1 MKLRKPRQ
9 SEMGQLTEGGKHDTG
24 MMVLMTAG
32 AIALGFAGLA
42 GFAGNNAFSADD
54 EDASQEALIQILD
67 TAKINLQQGLAA
79 GEQQGKPISA
89 KFEVDDGKLQLSV
102 YTAKE
107 GKFFEVLINHVT
119 GKVLRAE
126 PITEGDDLTA
136 ATEQNG
142 AMANAKT
149 SLQAAVDKT
158 VAQSANTRAVSV
170 VPSMKDGHP
179 IASIDVLTYNQV
191 RAIQQLLD

>member
-1 MKLRKPRQ
+1 MTRR
-9 SEMGQLTEGGKHDTG
+9 T
-24 MMVLMTAG
+24 MMLMTAG

-42 GFAGNNAFSADD
+42 GLAGNNAFSADD
-54 EDASQEALIQILD
+54 EDASQEALIKLLD

-89 KFEVDDGKLQLSV
+89 KFEVEDGKLQLSV
-102 YTAKE
+102 YTTKE

-119 GKVLRAE
+119 GEILRAE
-126 PITEGDDLTA
+126 PITEDDDLTA
-136 ATEQNG
+136 ATEQS
-142 AMANAKT
+142 AAVANAKT

-158 VAQSANTRAVSV
+158 IAQSTNIRALNV

-179 IASIDVLTYNQV
+179 IALIDVLTYNQV
-191 RAIQQLLD
+191 RAIQQPLD

>member
-1 MKLRKPRQ
+1 M
-9 SEMGQLTEGGKHDTG
+9 MMLT
-24 MMVLMTAG
+24 TAG

-42 GFAGNNAFSADD
+42 GFAGNNAVSADD
-54 EDASQEALIQILD
+54 EDASQEVIINLLD

-79 GEQQGKPISA
+79 GEQQGRPISA
-89 KFEVDDGKLQLSV
+89 KFEVEDGKLQLSV
-102 YTAKE
+102 YTTKE
-107 GKFFEVLINHVT
+107 GKFFEVLVNHVT

-126 PITEGDDLTA
+126 PITEGDDLSA
-136 ATEQNG
+136 AEEQNE

-158 VAQSANTRAVSV
+158 IAQSTNIRALNV

-179 IASIDVLTYNQV
+179 FALIDVLTYNQV

>member
-1 MKLRKPRQ
+1 MTRR
-9 SEMGQLTEGGKHDTG
+9 MMMLT
-24 MMVLMTAG
+24 TAG

-42 GFAGNNAFSADD
+42 GFASNNAFSADD
-54 EDASQEALIQILD
+54 EDASQEALIKLLGS
-67 TAKINLQQGLAA
+67 AKINLQQGLAA
-79 GEQQGKPISA
+79 SEQQGKPISA

-126 PITEGDDLTA
+126 ITEGDDLTA
-136 ATEQNG
+136 ATEQS
-142 AMANAKT
+142 AAVANAKT
-149 SLQAAVDKT
+149 SLQAVVDKT
-158 VAQSANTRAVSV
+158 IAQSANTRAVSV

-191 RAIQQLLD
+191 RAIQQSLD

>member
-1 MKLRKPRQ
+1 MTR
-9 SEMGQLTEGGKHDTG
+9 T
-24 MMVLMTAG
+24 MMLMTAG

-42 GFAGNNAFSADD
+42 GFACNNAFSADD
-54 EDASQEALIQILD
+54 EDASQEALINLLD

-79 GEQQGKPISA
+79 GEQQGRPISA

-102 YTAKE
+102 YSAKE

-126 PITEGDDLTA
+126 PIIEGDDLTA
-136 ATEQNG
+136 ATEQSA
-142 AMANAKT
+142 AMTNAKI

-158 VAQSANTRAVSV
+158 ITESANTRAVSV

-191 RAIQQLLD
+191 KAIQQPLD

>member
-1 MKLRKPRQ
+1 MTRR
-9 SEMGQLTEGGKHDTG
+9 MMMLT
-24 MMVLMTAG
+24 TAG

-54 EDASQEALIQILD
+54 EDASQEVIINLLD

-79 GEQQGKPISA
+79 GEQQGRPISA
-89 KFEVDDGKLQLSV
+89 KFEVEDGKLQLSV
-102 YTAKE
+102 YTTKE
-107 GKFFEVLINHVT
+107 GKFFEVLVNHVT

-126 PITEGDDLTA
+126 PITEGDDLSA
-136 ATEQNG
+136 AEEQNE

-158 VAQSANTRAVSV
+158 IAQSTNIRALNV

-179 IASIDVLTYNQV
+179 FALIDVLTYNQV
-191 RAIQQLLD
+191 RAIQQPLD

>member
-1 MKLRKPRQ
+1 
-9 SEMGQLTEGGKHDTG
+9 
-24 MMVLMTAG
+24 MMMLMTAG

-42 GFAGNNAFSADD
+42 GFAGNYAFSADD
-54 EDASQEALIQILD
+54 EDASQEALIKLLD
-67 TAKINLQQGLAA
+67 TAKVSLQQGLAA

-102 YTAKE
+102 YVAKE

-126 PITEGDDLTA
+126 PITEGDDLSA
-136 ATEQNG
+136 AKEQNA
-142 AMANAKT
+142 AMASAKT
-149 SLQAAVDKT
+149 SLQAAVEKT
-158 VAQSANTRAVSV
+158 IAQSANTRAVNV

-191 RAIQQLLD
+191 RAIQQPLD

>member
-1 MKLRKPRQ
+1 M
-9 SEMGQLTEGGKHDTG
+9 EEN
-24 MMVLMTAG
+24 MMRRMMMLMTAG
-32 AIALGFAGLA
+32 AIALGFAGL
-42 GFAGNNAFSADD
+42 AGNNAFSADD
-54 EDASQEALIQILD
+54 EDASQEALIRLLD

-89 KFEVDDGKLQLSV
+89 KFEVDGGKLQLSV

-136 ATEQNG
+136 ATEQS
-142 AMANAKT
+142 AAVANAKT
-149 SLQAAVDKT
+149 SLQAVVDKT
-158 VAQSANTRAVSV
+158 MAQSANTRALSV
-170 VPSMKDGHP
+170 VPSMRDGHP

-191 RAIQQLLD
+191 RAIQQPLD

>member
-1 MKLRKPRQ
+1 MTRR
-9 SEMGQLTEGGKHDTG
+9 MMMLT
-24 MMVLMTAG
+24 TAG

-42 GFAGNNAFSADD
+42 GFAGSNAFAADD
-54 EDASQEALIQILD
+54 EDASQEALIKLLD

-79 GEQQGKPISA
+79 SEQQGQPISA

-107 GKFFEVLINHVT
+107 GKFFEVLVNYVT

-126 PITEGDDLTA
+126 PIAEGDDLSA
-136 ATEQNG
+136 AMEQNE

-149 SLQAAVDKT
+149 SLQAVVDKT
-158 VAQSANTRAVSV
+158 IAQSANIRAVSV

-191 RAIQQLLD
+191 RAIQQPLD

>member
-1 MKLRKPRQ
+1 MEENMTRR
-9 SEMGQLTEGGKHDTG
+9 MMMLT
-24 MMVLMTAG
+24 TAG

-42 GFAGNNAFSADD
+42 GFAGSNAFAADD
-54 EDASQEALIQILD
+54 EDASQEALIKLLD
-67 TAKINLQQGLAA
+67 TAKINLRQGLAA
-79 GEQQGKPISA
+79 SEQQGQPISA

-107 GKFFEVLINHVT
+107 GKFFEVLLNYVT

-126 PITEGDDLTA
+126 PITEGDDLSA
-136 ATEQNG
+136 AMEQNE

-149 SLQAAVDKT
+149 SLQAVVDKT
-158 VAQSANTRAVSV
+158 IAQSANIRAVSV

-191 RAIQQLLD
+191 RAIQQPLD

>member
-1 MKLRKPRQ
+1 MTRR
-9 SEMGQLTEGGKHDTG
+9 
-24 MMVLMTAG
+24 MMMLMTVG

-54 EDASQEALIQILD
+54 EDASQEALIKFMD

-79 GEQQGKPISA
+79 SEQQGKPISA

-102 YTAKE
+102 YTTKE
-107 GKFFEVLINHVT
+107 GKFFEVLVNYVT

-126 PITEGDDLTA
+126 PITESDDLSA
-136 ATEQNG
+136 AKEQNE

-158 VAQSANTRAVSV
+158 IAQSANTRAVSV

-191 RAIQQLLD
+191 RAIQQPLD

>member
-1 MKLRKPRQ
+1 M
-9 SEMGQLTEGGKHDTG
+9 MMLT
-24 MMVLMTAG
+24 TAG

-54 EDASQEALIQILD
+54 EDASQEVIINLLD

-79 GEQQGKPISA
+79 GEQQGRPISA
-89 KFEVDDGKLQLSV
+89 KFEVEDGKLQLSV
-102 YTAKE
+102 YTTKE
-107 GKFFEVLINHVT
+107 GKFFEVLVNHVT

-126 PITEGDDLTA
+126 PITEGDDLSA
-136 ATEQNG
+136 AEEQNE

-158 VAQSANTRAVSV
+158 IAQSTNIRALNV

-179 IASIDVLTYNQV
+179 FALIDVLTYNQV
-191 RAIQQLLD
+191 RAIQQPLD

>member
-1 MKLRKPRQ
+1 MLFAD
-9 SEMGQLTEGGKHDTG
+9 HN
-24 MMVLMTAG
+24 
-32 AIALGFAGLA
+32 AL
-42 GFAGNNAFSADD
+42 SADN
-54 EDASQEALIQILD
+54 EDASQEALIKLLD
-67 TAKINLQQGLAA
+67 TAKVSLQQGLAA

-107 GKFFEVLINHVT
+107 GKFFEVLVNHVT
-119 GKVLRAE
+119 GKVLRTE
-126 PITEGDDLTA
+126 PITEGDDLSA
-136 ATEQNG
+136 AKEQNE
-142 AMANAKT
+142 AMASAKT

-158 VAQSANTRAVSV
+158 IAQSANTRAVSV

-191 RAIQQLLD
+191 RAIQQPLD

>member
-1 MKLRKPRQ
+1 MTRR
-9 SEMGQLTEGGKHDTG
+9 MMMLT
-24 MMVLMTAG
+24 TAG
-32 AIALGFAGLA
+32 AIALGFVGLA

-54 EDASQEALIQILD
+54 EDASQEVIINLLD

-79 GEQQGKPISA
+79 GEQQGRPISA
-89 KFEVDDGKLQLSV
+89 KFEVEDGKLQLSV
-102 YTAKE
+102 YTTKE
-107 GKFFEVLINHVT
+107 GKFFEVLVNHVT

-126 PITEGDDLTA
+126 PITEGDDLSA
-136 ATEQNG
+136 AEEQNE

-158 VAQSANTRAVSV
+158 IAQSTNIRALNV

-179 IASIDVLTYNQV
+179 FALIDVLTYNQV

>member
-1 MKLRKPRQ
+1 MEKNMTRRK
-9 SEMGQLTEGGKHDTG
+9 
-24 MMVLMTAG
+24 MMLMTAG
-32 AIALGFAGLA
+32 AMALGFAGLA
-42 GFAGNNAFSADD
+42 GFAGSNAFSAGD
-54 EDASQEALIQILD
+54 EDASQEALIKLLD

-79 GEQQGKPISA
+79 SEQQGKPISA

-107 GKFFEVLINHVT
+107 SKFFEVLVNYET
-119 GKVLRAE
+119 GKVLKTE
-126 PITEGDDLTA
+126 PIAEGDDFSA
-136 ATEQNG
+136 AKEQNE

-158 VAQSANTRAVSV
+158 MAQSANTRAVRV

-191 RAIQQLLD
+191 RAIQQPLD

>member
-1 MKLRKPRQ
+1 MTRR
-9 SEMGQLTEGGKHDTG
+9 
-24 MMVLMTAG
+24 MMMLMTAG

-42 GFAGNNAFSADD
+42 GFAGNNAVSADD
-54 EDASQEALIQILD
+54 EDASQEALIKLLD
-67 TAKINLQQGLAA
+67 TAKVSLQQGLAA
-79 GEQQGKPISA
+79 SEQQGKPISA

-126 PITEGDDLTA
+126 PITEGDDLSVAHEQSA
-136 ATEQNG
+136 AMT
-142 AMANAKT
+142 NAKI

-158 VAQSANTRAVSV
+158 ITESANTRAVSV

-191 RAIQQLLD
+191 NAIQQPLD

>member
-1 MKLRKPRQ
+1 
-9 SEMGQLTEGGKHDTG
+9 MGQLNPTMEEDMTRRT
-24 MMVLMTAG
+24 MMLMTAG

-54 EDASQEALIQILD
+54 DEDASQEALIKLLD

-79 GEQQGKPISA
+79 AEQQGQPISA

-126 PITEGDDLTA
+126 PITEGEDLSAAREQSA
-136 ATEQNG
+136 AT
-142 AMANAKT
+142 ANAKT

-158 VAQSANTRAVSV
+158 IAQSANTRAVSV

-191 RAIQQLLD
+191 RAIQQPLD